1 MEKYFI
7 KNGDSLPSIAE
18 ELGLTIDELMNFH
31 NINSKLHDQI
41 NNMNLPKWSDHILIP
56 DSIEN
61 LKYKKHKKESSN
73 TISFP
78 QKEIESTRYVITQK
92 IDMQVSGNSMIDSET
107 EILWNHKKTKNGN
120 SFLAHLKQESHEVKY
135 IKSIYRALAEY
146 MQKFNEPLENLV
158 LKLSEKGN
166 IEELTNQ
173 QEINQRWQS
182 LKKELTPQLGNT
194 LEEQNMLE
202 SGDKD
207 FSESLPIIK
216 NNTLYNLFFPDVYK
230 EHEISDTFNEEE
242 KKSYVSQIFSNEKV
256 NITTKKK
263 VEKEHQMMKIKLL
276 SEQNHS
282 ENDHLKSIYNEK
294 LKPFFQEEY
303 KYSFTWAVEYHYDI
317 QTGKMISCNSKI
329 KEQTG
334 SSYSYVM
341 EHVIELKKN

>member
-7 KNGDSLPSIAE
+7 KNGDSLQSIAE
-18 ELGLTIDELMNFH
+18 ELGLHIEEVVSFH
-31 NINSKLHDQI
+31 NIHSKLHDQI
-41 NNMNLPKWSDHILIP
+41 TNMGLPKWSDHILIS

-61 LKYKKHKKESSN
+61 LKNKKHKKESSN
-73 TISFP
+73 TVSLF
-78 QKEIESTRYVITQK
+78 QKEVESSRYLISQK

-107 EILWNHKKTKNGN
+107 EIIWNYKKTKSENN
-120 SFLAHLKQESHEVKY
+120 FLAHLNQESHQVKY

-158 LKLSEKGN
+158 LKLSEKGS
-166 IEELTNQ
+166 IDELINQ

-182 LKKELTPQLGNT
+182 LKKDLTLQLGNT

-207 FSESLPIIK
+207 FSDSLPIIK
-216 NNTLYNLFFPDVYK
+216 NNTLYNLFFPNVYQ
-230 EHEISDTFNEEE
+230 EHEISDKFNGEER
-242 KKSYVSQIFSNEKV
+242 KSYVSQIFSNEKV
-256 NITTKKK
+256 HITTKKK
-263 VEKEHQMMKIKLL
+263 VEKDHQIVKIKLF
-276 SEQNHS
+276 SQENQS
-282 ENDHLKSIYNEK
+282 ENDHLKRIYNEK

-303 KYSFTWAVEYHYDI
+303 KYSFTWSVEYHYDV

>member
-7 KNGDSLPSIAE
+7 KNGDSLHSIAE
-18 ELGLTIDELMNFH
+18 ELGLSVEELVTFH

-41 NNMNLPKWSDHILIP
+41 NNLNLPKWSDHILIP

-61 LKYKKHKKESSN
+61 LKNKKDKKESSN
-73 TISFP
+73 TINFP
-78 QKEIESTRYVITQK
+78 QKEIDSTLYSITQK

-107 EILWNHKKTKNGN
+107 EIVWNYKKTKNGN
-120 SFLAHLKQESHEVKY
+120 NFFAYLNQESHQVKY

-146 MQKFNEPLENLV
+146 MQKFNEPLEHLV
-158 LKLSEKGN
+158 LKLSAQGN

-173 QEINQRWQS
+173 QEINQRWQN
-182 LKKELTPQLGNT
+182 LKKDLTPQLGNT

-230 EHEISDTFNEEE
+230 EHEISDTFNGAE
-242 KKSYVSQIFSNEKV
+242 KKTYVSQIFSNEKV
-256 NITTKKK
+256 NITTKRK
-263 VEKEHQMMKIKLL
+263 VEKEHQIIKIKLL

-317 QTGKMISCNSKI
+317 QTGKMILCNSKI

-341 EHVIELKKN
+341 EHMIELKKN